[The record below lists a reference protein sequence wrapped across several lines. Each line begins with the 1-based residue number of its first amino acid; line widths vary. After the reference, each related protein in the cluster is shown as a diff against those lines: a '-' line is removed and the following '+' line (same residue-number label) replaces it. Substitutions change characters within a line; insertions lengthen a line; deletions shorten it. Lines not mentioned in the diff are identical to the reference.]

1 MALYRTQGIVI
12 GRRALGESDR
22 LVDFYT
28 RDHGRVR
35 GVAKSA
41 RRTRS
46 RFGSALELFTLG
58 ELVFFDTGR
67 SELVRVDH
75 FDIVHPFV
83 RVREHLERLGQGA
96 WVVECLT
103 KLTPDRDAQPALFG
117 LTLRS
122 LRALDTGAR
131 PQRVASCFALRAVD
145 LLGHRPRIDRCVECG
160 RAYPFREAALDMT
173 AGGLLCSRCGVG
185 ADALPVSGA
194 AVGLLKRL
202 RALAWEEGLRLP
214 LAAELDAELAATLEG
229 VMTRLMGH
237 LPRSSRFLA
246 QTRRPLSPL
255 PAPLS

>member
-1 MALYRTQGIVI
+1 MALGKSAAVVI
-12 GRRALGESDR
+12 GSFDLGESDR
-22 LVDFYT
+22 VITFYS
-28 RDHGRVR
+28 REYGKVR
-35 GVAKSA
+35 GVAKAS
-41 RRTRS
+41 RRMRS
-46 RFGSALELFTLG
+46 RFGGALELFTLG

-67 SELVRVDH
+67 SELVRIDH

-173 AGGLLCSRCGVG
+173 AGGLLCSRC
-185 ADALPVSGA
+185 
-194 AVGLLKRL
+194 
-202 RALAWEEGLRLP
+202 
-214 LAAELDAELAATLEG
+214 
-229 VMTRLMGH
+229 
-237 LPRSSRFLA
+237 
-246 QTRRPLSPL
+246 
-255 PAPLS
+255 

>member
-1 MALYRTQGIVI
+1 MGLHRTQGIVI
-12 GRRALGESDR
+12 GRRTLGESDR

-41 RRTRS
+41 RRTGS

-103 KLTPDRDAQPALFG
+103 RLTADRDPQPALFG
-117 LTLRS
+117 LALRS
-122 LRALDTGAR
+122 LRALDAGAR
-131 PQRVASCFALRAVD
+131 PQRVATCFALRAID

-160 RAYPFREAALDMT
+160 RSYPFPDASLDVR
-173 AGGLLCSRCGVG
+173 AGGLLCAGCGPG
-185 ADALPVSGA
+185 SDALDLSGA

-202 RALAWEEGLRLP
+202 RALGWEEGIRLP
-214 LAAELDAELAATLEG
+214 LAADLDGELTTTVEG
-229 VMTRLMGH
+229 VMGRLIGS

-246 QTRRPLSPL
+246 QTRRSLVQQPVP
-255 PAPLS
+255 

>member
-1 MALYRTQGIVI
+1 MALYKTQGIVI
-12 GRRALGESDR
+12 GRRTLGESDR

-46 RFGSALELFTLG
+46 RFGSALELFTQG

-96 WVVECLT
+96 WIVECLT
-103 KLTPDRDAQPALFG
+103 QLTPDRDSQPALFG

-122 LRALDTGAR
+122 LRALDAGLR

-160 RAYPFREAALDMT
+160 RAYPFPEAALDMT
-173 AGGLLCSRCGVG
+173 AGGLLCARCGAG
-185 ADALPVSGA
+185 ADALPLSGA
-194 AVGLLKRL
+194 AAGLLKRL
-202 RALAWEEGLRLP
+202 RAMAWEEGLRVP
-214 LAAELDAELAATLEG
+214 LAAGLDDELAALLEG
-229 VMTRLMGH
+229 AMARLMGH
-237 LPRSSRFLA
+237 VPRSSRFLA
-246 QTRRPLSPL
+246 QTRRALSPVR
-255 PAPLS
+255 APLS

>member
-12 GRRALGESDR
+12 GRRTIGESDR
-22 LVDFYT
+22 LMDFYT

-46 RFGSALELFTLG
+46 RFGSSLELFTLG
-58 ELVFFDTGR
+58 ELIFFDTGR

-103 KLTPDRDAQPALFG
+103 RLTPDRDSQPALFG

-122 LRALDTGAR
+122 LRALDGGAR

-160 RAYPFREAALDMT
+160 RPYPFLDAGLDMT
-173 AGGLLCSRCGVG
+173 AGGLLCSRCGTG
-185 ADALPVSGA
+185 ADVLPISA
-194 AVGLLKRL
+194 PAVGLLKRL

-214 LAAELDAELAATLEG
+214 LAAELDAELASTLEG
-229 VMTRLMGH
+229 VMSRLIGH

-246 QTRRPLSPL
+246 QTRRTLTAHPWTP
-255 PAPLS
+255 

>member
-1 MALYRTQGIVI
+1 MALHKTQGIVI

-96 WVVECLT
+96 WVVECLAR
-103 KLTPDRDAQPALFG
+103 LTADRDPQPALFG
-117 LTLRS
+117 LALRS
-122 LRALDTGAR
+122 LRALDAGAR
-131 PQRVASCFALRAVD
+131 PQRVATCFALRAVD
-145 LLGHRPRIDRCVECG
+145 LSGHRPRLDRCVDCG
-160 RAYPFREAALDMT
+160 RVFPFPGAALDVL
-173 AGGLLCSRCGVG
+173 AGGLLCRACGPG
-185 ADALPVSGA
+185 AV
-194 AVGLLKRL
+194 VGLLKRL
-202 RALAWEEGLRLP
+202 RVLGWEEGVK
-214 LAAELDAELAATLEG
+214 LAVAADLDAELTATVESLTG
-229 VMTRLMGH
+229 RLMGSA
-237 LPRSSRFLA
+237 LRSSRFLA
-246 QTRRPLSPL
+246 QTRRSFVRQASPSH
-255 PAPLS
+255 PFP